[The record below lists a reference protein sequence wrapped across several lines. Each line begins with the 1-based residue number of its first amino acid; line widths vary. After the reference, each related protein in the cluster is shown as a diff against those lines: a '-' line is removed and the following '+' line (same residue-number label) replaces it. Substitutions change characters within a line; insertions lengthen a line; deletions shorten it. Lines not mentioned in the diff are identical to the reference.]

1 MEMEIPC
8 VTLTAD
14 IIIEYDDDSIVLI
27 KRKHDPYKG
36 QWAIPGGILEGDE
49 TIEETAVREAKE
61 ETGLDVKLVKIVG
74 VYSKAGRD
82 TRGRFVTVAF
92 TAIPVGGVL
101 KASSDAK
108 EFLRTKD
115 YAKMSLAFDHN
126 QIIAD
131 YIRNRKLGKSDK

>member
-1 MEMEIPC
+1 MEIPC